1 MFTTFSTFSQL
12 CIYNLPEDHP
22 TEEKY
27 SHFNFFVG
35 VFAQQVFVK
44 CNNGDQILSA
54 AIFRICALLEN

>member
-12 CIYNLPEDHP
+12 CIYNIPEDHP
-22 TEEKY
+22 TEEKH
-27 SHFNFFVG
+27 SRFNFFVG